1 MNSVST
7 DLGLIEY
14 NELGLVS
21 VLDITEVD
29 NHSIPENETTF
40 EPEKVQNF
48 GVIPLPNESHQC
60 LLLFGTESKNVY
72 YEFVQ
77 CKKESICKTYETPVT
92 DETVED
98 TSVEETSVEESSVTE
113 ETPVEET
120 PVEETPMEVVK
131 VLELKAMD
139 DNYLRIEQLLDSLYE
154 YMRQEMFNLQD
165 THCLIDCYYQLNTLF
180 TTIQQELLLHSTIVT
195 DYINT
200 LINQV
205 HSLSSLL
212 EKNYIEGMEMR
223 DGHILN
229 DLMKMIRVLSVEVI
243 FERTFS
249 KEWKIASQDRY
260 NKNIVCLLERIQ

>member
-92 DETVED
+92 DETV
-98 TSVEETSVEESSVTE
+98 E

-249 KEWKIASQDRY
+249 EEWKITSQDRY
-260 NKNIVCLLERIQ
+260 SKNIVCLLERIQ